1 MVDNVYQ
8 EIMDTYIG
16 TAQPDHRYDQSYAII
31 VDSVTPAVPYPP
43 SMEKIEFQHF
53 GAGIVDIR

>member
-1 MVDNVYQ
+1 MEKNVYQ

-16 TAQPDHRYDQSYAII
+16 TGMPDHRYDQVHAIV

-43 SMEKIEFQHF
+43 SMQSIDYEHF
-53 GAGIVDIR
+53 GVGIVDIR

>member
-1 MVDNVYQ
+1 MADNVYQ

-43 SMEKIEFQHF
+43 SMEKIEFQ
-53 GAGIVDIR
+53 